1 MSHLMSDTDSDA
13 RSIPDRPATTEEE
26 LDKAAAD
33 SFPASDPP
41 SWSGGQQQDPP
52 VIDPDEFDRQRKAEE
67 HATYGSGEHHDGR

>member
-1 MSHLMSDTDSDA
+1 MAHDQKIT
-13 RSIPDRPATTEEE
+13 DRPQTLEEE

-52 VIDPDEFDRQRKAEE
+52 DIDPEAFDRQRKAEE
-67 HATYGSGEHHDGR
+67 RATYGSGEHHDGR